1 MACKT
6 ETFVADGVEYSVTQ
20 WPAEKAMLMQLK
32 IMKVIGPVFA
42 TLAAEQDDV
51 GDTIAAAI
59 NSLFSS
65 SSPDEILSI
74 IKESIIGNVAADGR
88 RINAADFTERF
99 SGDSLLN
106 VYLVF
111 AFVVRVNY
119 SAFIRGQ
126 LAADMLTKL
135 KA

>member
-88 RINAADFTERF
+88 RINATDFTERF